1 MPLQK
6 LEKENVEPF
15 GFVDGISQPIMRGS
29 KNWSKPEYAMHA
41 VEPGELV
48 LGYRDNLGNIAP
60 SPSCNGKDIGRNG
73 TFLVMRQLE
82 QHTKEF
88 HNYVEKRPI
97 GLNGKAAF
105 PVSAGDDLKHWV
117 AARMVGRW
125 RDGSSLV
132 RNAHPPSTSRSADAL
147 PKASR
152 RPLQRS
158 GGRDSAARALW
169 KTAVEACRNRYG
181 NDGWS

>member
-6 LEKENVEPF
+6 LEKKNVEPF

-29 KNWSKPEYAMHA
+29 KNWSKPEYAMHV

-48 LGYRDNLGNIAP
+48 LGYRDNLGTIAP

-88 HNYVEKRPI
+88 HNYVESEAYRLEQERP
-97 GLNGKAAF
+97 
-105 PVSAGDDLKHWV
+105 
-117 AARMVGRW
+117 R
-125 RDGSSLV
+125 
-132 RNAHPPSTSRSADAL
+132 SRFY
-147 PKASR
+147 R
-152 RPLQRS
+152 R
-158 GGRDSAARALW
+158 
-169 KTAVEACRNRYG
+169 
-181 NDGWS
+181 

>member
-1 MPLQK
+1 
-6 LEKENVEPF
+6 
-15 GFVDGISQPIMRGS
+15 MRGS
-29 KNWSKPEYAMHA
+29 KNWSKPEYAMHV

-88 HNYVEKRPI
+88 HNYVE
-97 GLNGKAAF
+97 NAAYRLEQEGRVPGF
-105 PVSAGDDLKHWV
+105 TGDDLKHWV

-132 RNAHPPSTSRSADAL
+132 GNAHPPSTKPVAPAPSTPPATPSL
-147 PKASR
+147 
-152 RPLQRS
+152 
-158 GGRDSAARALW
+158 G
-169 KTAVEACRNRYG
+169 
-181 NDGWS
+181 